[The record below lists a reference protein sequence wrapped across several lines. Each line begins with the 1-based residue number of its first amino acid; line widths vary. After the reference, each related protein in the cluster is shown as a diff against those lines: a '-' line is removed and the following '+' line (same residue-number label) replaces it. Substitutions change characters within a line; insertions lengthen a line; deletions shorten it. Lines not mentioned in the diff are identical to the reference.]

1 MIAPTLS
8 PSHAD
13 AGRRHASGDDYA
25 TFLRARN
32 NTSNTV
38 VQLLRSCRRF
48 VRLYPHLEAWFAAPL
63 AERVGRLYGED
74 ERHPSFPALCAARPY
89 LIFLALHGDAW
100 FDWPWLLAMPS
111 LYLWRFL
118 EGTSLAAAL
127 EAWTAEAS
135 QLGYRRKTAR
145 RALHW
150 TLTRLFLH
158 APSLD
163 VTQIDSSGIY
173 ELDAAICDFAD
184 RPDVA
189 QFFGSRERYQG
200 FCRQYRS
207 FLQVLRVV
215 LYHRGQIVTE
225 PGRLRPI
232 PNEPPVPQPRMETI
246 IQRYLVT
253 RRLTSRPKTVQ
264 RFSLSLRTFGAWLT
278 SAYPLIVSFAEVDRA
293 HVLAYIQALELHVSA
308 KSKQPLS
315 IRTRHGYL
323 ETLGT
328 FLRDVVA
335 WGWDDVPSRQLLT
348 ARDLPKRVQRVPRYI
363 PEPDLSRLMEAIRS
377 LDCPYQRAALLV
389 ARWSGARRDEIRR
402 LEVDCLDS
410 YPDGTPRLR
419 IPAGKTYQ
427 ERLVPLHEEAAA
439 AIRTLQTH
447 REGEPT
453 RGFPDEL
460 TGRLSRR
467 LFVHHGKTFSAPYL
481 FETPLWDACERAGLV
496 TADGKATI
504 TAHRLRHTLGMQLAE
519 RGARLNTIMKIL
531 GHASAG
537 MTMVYA
543 QVTDQAVLRDY
554 QAVLGPGATIAGP
567 CAETIRGGDL
577 SAEAV
582 DWLKSNFFKTELEL
596 GRCLRLPQEGPCEC
610 ELYLS
615 CAKFVT
621 TKEYAPRLRER
632 RQRELD
638 LVADAATHG
647 WDREVQRHRSTVRRI
662 EELLEQLD
670 EALVVA

>member
-1 MIAPTLS
+1 M
-8 PSHAD
+8 
-13 AGRRHASGDDYA
+13 
-25 TFLRARN
+25 
-32 NTSNTV
+32 
-38 VQLLRSCRRF
+38 
-48 VRLYPHLEAWFAAPL
+48 EA
-63 AERVGRLYGED
+63 V
-74 ERHPSFPALCAARPY
+74 
-89 LIFLALHGDAW
+89 
-100 FDWPWLLAMPS
+100 
-111 LYLWRFL
+111 
-118 EGTSLAAAL
+118 
-127 EAWTAEAS
+127 
-135 QLGYRRKTAR
+135 
-145 RALHW
+145 
-150 TLTRLFLH
+150 
-158 APSLD
+158 
-163 VTQIDSSGIY
+163 
-173 ELDAAICDFAD
+173 
-184 RPDVA
+184 
-189 QFFGSRERYQG
+189 
-200 FCRQYRS
+200 
-207 FLQVLRVV
+207 
-215 LYHRGQIVTE
+215 
-225 PGRLRPI
+225 
-232 PNEPPVPQPRMETI
+232 
-246 IQRYLVT
+246 IQRYLAT
-253 RRLTSRPKTVQ
+253 RRLSSRPKTVQ

-278 SAYPLIVSFAEVDRA
+278 STYPAMVSFAEVDRA
-293 HVLAYIQALELHVSA
+293 HVLAYVQALELLVSA
-308 KSKQPLS
+308 KSKRPLS
-315 IRTRHGYL
+315 LRTRHGYL

-335 WGWDDVPSRQLLT
+335 WGWDDVPSRQLLS

-402 LEVDCLDS
+402 LEVDCLDT

-447 REGEPT
+447 RDGEPT

-481 FETPLWDACERAGLV
+481 FETPLWDACEQAGLV

-504 TAHRLRHTLGMQLAE
+504 TAHRFRHTVGMQLAE

-554 QAVLGPGATIAGP
+554 QAVLGPGASIAGP
-567 CAETIRGGDL
+567 CAETIRAGDL

-596 GRCLRLPQEGPCEC
+596 GHCLRLPQEGPCEC

-632 RQRELD
+632 RQRELE
-638 LVADAATHG
+638 LVADAVTHR

-670 EALVVA
+670 EPLVMA

>member
-1 MIAPTLS
+1 MMALALL
-8 PSHAD
+8 PSEAHS
-13 AGRRHASGDDYA
+13 GRCHASEDDYA
-25 TFLRARN
+25 AFLRARN
-32 NTSNTV
+32 NTSSTV
-38 VQLLRSCRRF
+38 VQMLRRRRRF
-48 VRLYPHLEAWFAAPL
+48 VRVYPDLEDWFAVPL

-74 ERHPSFPALCAARPY
+74 DHHPSFPAVCDARPY
-89 LIFLALHGDAW
+89 LTFLALRGDAW

-111 LYLWRFL
+111 LYLWSFL
-118 EGTSLAAAL
+118 DGAPLATAL
-127 EAWTAEAS
+127 EDWTALAC

-145 RALHW
+145 RGLHW
-150 TLTRLFLH
+150 TLTRLYLH
-158 APSLD
+158 TPSLD
-163 VTQIDSSGIY
+163 VTRIGALAMD
-173 ELDAAICDFAD
+173 ELDAAICSFGD
-184 RPDVA
+184 RPDVTE
-189 QFFGSRERYQG
+189 FYGSSERY
-200 FCRQYRS
+200 REVSRHYRS
-207 FLQVLRVV
+207 YLQVVRVV

-225 PGRLRPI
+225 PGRLRPV
-232 PNEPPVPQPRMETI
+232 PNEPPVPQPRMEAV
-246 IQRYLVT
+246 IQRYLAT
-253 RRLTSRPKTVQ
+253 RRLSSRPKTVQ

-278 SAYPLIVSFAEVDRA
+278 STFPALVSFAEVDRA
-293 HVLAYIQALELHVSA
+293 LVLAYVQALELLVSA
-308 KSKQPLS
+308 KSKRPLS
-315 IRTRHGYL
+315 LRTRHGYL

-335 WGWDDVPSRQLLT
+335 WGWDDVPSRQLLS

-402 LEVDCLDS
+402 LEVDCLDT

-447 REGEPT
+447 RDGEPT

-481 FETPLWDACERAGLV
+481 FETPLWDACEQAGLV

-504 TAHRLRHTLGMQLAE
+504 TAHRFRHTVGMQLAE

-567 CAETIRGGDL
+567 YAETIRAGDL
-577 SAEAV
+577 STEAV

-596 GRCLRLPQEGPCEC
+596 GHCLRLPQEGPCEC

-632 RQRELD
+632 RQRELE
-638 LVADAATHG
+638 LVADAVTHG
-647 WDREVQRHRSTVRRI
+647 WDREVQRHRGTVRRI

-670 EALVVA
+670 EPLALA